1 MSEEQRADLEVLPLI
16 NPPFNSWLGQMGF
29 TGTYQV
35 AGDSL
40 LITFLGLDDI
50 DHTRVFTRT
59 TAATAV
65 TDTSWGELKAN
76 R

>member
-1 MSEEQRADLEVLPLI
+1 
-16 NPPFNSWLGQMGF
+16 MGF

-40 LITFLGLDDI
+40 LITFLGLDGI
-50 DHTRVFTRT
+50 DHTRVLTRT

-65 TDTSWGELKAN
+65 TDTSWGALKAN